1 MASTKVTK
9 PAAAEPAPVER
20 VEKRC
25 SCGCNAVVNPKRSFK
40 PGHDARYKSALL
52 NRFDAGDAEAGKTL
66 VERGWKT
73 AEELQARK
81 AKVTAKT
88 EAKAKREADRTARV
102 QAKVDTKPD
111 ADVVDA

>member
-1 MASTKVTK
+1 MASTKATK
-9 PAAAEPAPVER
+9 PAAAEQAPAER

-66 VERGWKT
+66 MERGWKS
-73 AEELQARK
+73 EEQLADRRTK
-81 AKVTAKT
+81 AADKAAKA
-88 EAKAKREADRTARV
+88 EAKAAAKAGATTEAGA
-102 QAKVDTKPD
+102 
-111 ADVVDA
+111 